1 MNFIVIGCGRF
12 GAELAYR
19 LFTNGHQVVVVDAN
33 PKAFNRLHPEF
44 RGRTVEG
51 DSLSA
56 DTLSAP
62 VQTKQQALQWSP
74 IRTQ

>member
-51 DSLSA
+51 DFSPPIHYP
-56 DTLSAP
+56 AP